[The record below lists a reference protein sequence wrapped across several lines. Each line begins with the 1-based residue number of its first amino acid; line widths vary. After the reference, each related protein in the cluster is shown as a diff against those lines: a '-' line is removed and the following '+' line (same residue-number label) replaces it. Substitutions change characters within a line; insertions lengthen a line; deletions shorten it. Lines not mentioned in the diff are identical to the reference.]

1 MHSRRKEVGH
11 FVLLRAAILNAS
23 VPLLL
28 TGGSEWT
35 LEDMIHLKNVEIP
48 STACNGYVNG
58 DLSSPYGI
66 TVTDTSQDVAPSAR
80 SKFHVRRM
88 VQLGWVSTEDGG
100 HVLTVGVGSCIR
112 LYAAVPGDVAMTLQ
126 SPGERMPARAAQP
139 SRGVLQKSKSMAVHS
154 NAEAAAAAC
163 ERRWVQI
170 RTVDLTTA
178 DGRPPMPLNIS
189 WVRSGILVVG
199 LDTEMHVYSQWR
211 GPSVADDILPSST
224 AVTAATTAAQATS
237 PLPPSTSFLQTPG
250 SGLPKSVSSM
260 KRDASIASLS
270 LLAEKDRRRG
280 ASATRSSI
288 SAENSSAM
296 KKSES
301 VDSFRVAIRD
311 CGLFEAARRASPCLP
326 QYHPRQLIELLNFGK
341 IRRVKAILAH
351 LLRCIAGSATGGDA
365 VDTSLLTTDATG
377 TAGPLDDRSPTY
389 VEISSIPALPLYALL
404 AADTAHEVDHKV
416 GGGASRNATDHRN
429 ADYTTLFTTDT
440 NADDAL
446 DDQLE
451 EMETAAGS
459 RGPAAAESS
468 LAASAANK
476 LEFTPAQAHLLVRHL
491 THTQLPGLSSL
502 DQMYLL
508 AVAETVANTKVD
520 FRSSGFTASAGGY
533 SLFFENI
540 FVVIFYYYIILLLY
554 IIIPD
559 FRVCPVILEVMK
571 IHKMKATLN
580 TVEFGTSIVRMLFVT
595 LQYVDSVGWG
605 TERES
610 GI

>member
-1 MHSRRKEVGH
+1 MAGSDV
-11 FVLLRAAILNAS
+11 V
-23 VPLLL
+23 

-35 LEDMIHLKNVEIP
+35 LEDTIRLRNVEVP
-48 STACNGYVNG
+48 STSCNGYVNG
-58 DLSSPYGI
+58 DISPPCGI
-66 TVTDTSQDVAPSAR
+66 TVTDTSSDAEPTAT
-80 SKFHVRRM
+80 SKFQIRRI
-88 VQLGWVSTEDGG
+88 VQLDWASTEDGG
-100 HVLTVGVGSCIR
+100 HVLTVGVGSCIW

-126 SPGERMPARAAQP
+126 TPDERTLARAPQP

-163 ERRWVQI
+163 ERRWVEI
-170 RTVDLTTA
+170 RTIKLTTA

-199 LDTEMHVYSQWR
+199 LDSEMHVYSQWHC
-211 GPSVADDILPSST
+211 PTSTDDMLPSNT
-224 AVTAATTAAQATS
+224 AMATTAAAQVSS
-237 PLPPSTSFLQTPG
+237 PVPPSTSFLLTPS
-250 SGLPKSVSSM
+250 SGLPKSMSAM

-280 ASATRSSI
+280 ASVTRSSI

-296 KKSES
+296 KKSGS
-301 VDSFRVAIRD
+301 IDSFRAAIRD

-351 LLRCIAGSATGGDA
+351 LLRCIAGSSTGA
-365 VDTSLLTTDATG
+365 VTVDSGLGSVDPTG
-377 TAGPLDDRSPTY
+377 TTGTLDEHSPNY

-404 AADTAHEVDHKV
+404 AADSAVPSHELDHKP
-416 GGGASRNATDHRN
+416 GTASRAAADQRTP
-429 ADYTTLFTTDT
+429 DYTTLFTTET

-446 DDQLE
+446 DNPLE
-451 EMETAAGS
+451 DTDAGTAT
-459 RGPAAAESS
+459 RVPAVDSTS
-468 LAASAANK
+468 PASTANK

-520 FRSSGFTASAGGY
+520 FSSSGFTASAGLY
-533 SLFFENI
+533 LFF
-540 FVVIFYYYIILLLY
+540 
-554 IIIPD
+554 
-559 FRVCPVILEVMK
+559 C
-571 IHKMKATLN
+571 
-580 TVEFGTSIVRMLFVT
+580 
-595 LQYVDSVGWG
+595 
-605 TERES
+605 
-610 GI
+610 